1 MDSEYERVI
10 QVATDFISLPPEYQ
24 EVIRLAQEKLGII
37 VSPLQELL
45 GGWSDAAV
53 YLVSVSFQESKRV
66 EHYVLKLD
74 HKNPKARSDEITR
87 HKQARGSAPADFAS
101 HHMAEMAFERIEQ
114 DGAIAIFYA
123 IAGQSLLNY
132 QPLSRY
138 ERQAQLGEIFRA
150 TCLLLLEGWNEHKT
164 VEQALHPQQILKQ
177 WLGFR
182 IEPDQP
188 IERFLSAYLHIRPE
202 TPGFIIHQGIFPNPL
217 VYARQLAVWRDARPI
232 DIFSGFIHGDL
243 NTNNILVKFSPEDS
257 RIEGYYLIDFALYK
271 EGLPL
276 LYDQR
281 YLEMS
286 YLILKL
292 SQVPFQ
298 RMVQLLVGMGDEKGN
313 DPALAPVELAGV
325 SQLIKA
331 AREAF
336 AEWVQERHPSLS
348 DDLWGQFCLAGVA
361 AGLTYTHKTGLPDE
375 ARLAGLIFAA
385 ANLKR
390 YASLFGI
397 PGPNMVQQLYDSH
410 QPASEMPV
418 VGTIAAPSYEPPNNL
433 PNQATNFI
441 GRADQVAGVKD
452 LLTRQD
458 IRLIT
463 LSGPGGTGKTRLA
476 IQVAAELLDHFP
488 EGVLFVSLAEV
499 SQLDM
504 VVPKIAQQLEVRQG
518 GSRPLLENLKSYLRD
533 KCLLLILDNFEQ
545 VVSSAPLVI
554 ELLAAAPEL
563 KVLVTSR
570 KILNLRGE
578 HVYPVPPLKI
588 PQGSDLS
595 TVLELKAIESVQLF
609 IDRAEAADPGF
620 SLTEKNKDAIAAIC
634 QRLDGLPLAIEL
646 TAARLN
652 LLPPEVIL
660 ARMDNRLKL
669 LTGGAR
675 DLPARQRTL
684 RDTIDWSYGLLDE
697 HEQGLFARLGV
708 FVGGFD
714 LEAAEVICS
723 SKVELDVFE
732 GIAGLVNDSL
742 LQREESATGRPR
754 FRMLE
759 TLREYALERLEELGE
774 GEEMRHRH
782 AHFYTGKLVDE
793 MGFKVYHAEA
803 NTWLNWIES
812 ELDNIE
818 ATLAWTQSTAQ
829 GLEMG
834 PPLIAYLTWFWYRRG
849 YFHEGRRWAEQVLD
863 SPAAREGSLGRAMA
877 LQGCSLLALWQ
888 ADLMTARSRADECL
902 QLWQGLRDD
911 HFLGIAFMNSGI
923 VLINMGEDSAAHPV
937 LVKAQELFKA
947 VDDPFFYAI
956 TLVHLGNVAL
966 GLGNVQEAQGWLD
979 RAYTLSR
986 ENGEDWTISFALNN
1000 LGELA
1005 RVKGDY
1011 LQAGKWYRQSE
1022 ALLRKMGDKGD
1033 LARLIHNQGCIALHA
1048 DDLNG
1053 AESHYR
1059 RSLTMFRRLGN
1070 QRGIAECLAGLAGLS
1085 AARGQH
1091 PLGARLLGAAHALM
1105 NAVGAAWWPADRSEI
1120 ERYLHEIQSNLAED
1134 AFDRAWTSGE
1144 NLTLEQAVALAST
1157 KFAETSN
1164 E

>member
-1 MDSEYERVI
+1 MT
-10 QVATDFISLPPEYQ
+10 QLATGFSSLPPEYQ

-45 GGWSDAAV
+45 GGWSGAAV
-53 YLVSVSFQESKRV
+53 YLVSVSFLGSNRV

-74 HKNPKARSDEITR
+74 RKNPKARSDEIVR
-87 HKQARGSAPADFAS
+87 HQQAHDSAPAEFAR
-101 HHMAEMAFERIEQ
+101 HHMAEIAFERIEQ
-114 DGAIAIFYA
+114 DGTIAIFYE
-123 IAGQSLLNY
+123 IAGQSLLSY
-132 QPLSRY
+132 RPLSHY
-138 ERQAQLGEIFRA
+138 ERQAQLVTIFQA
-150 TCLLLLEGWNEHKT
+150 TYNYLLEGWNAHKT
-164 VEQALHPQQILKQ
+164 VEQGLHPQQILKR

-182 IEPDQP
+182 LEADQP
-188 IERFLSAYLHIRPE
+188 VEQFLSAFLKIRPE
-202 TPGFIIHQGIFPNPL
+202 TPGFIIHQQIFPNPL
-217 VYARQLAVWRDARPI
+217 VYARQLDAWSDARPI
-232 DIFSGFIHGDL
+232 DVLSGFIHGDL
-243 NTNNILVKFSPEDS
+243 NANNILVKLSSEVS
-257 RIEGYYLIDFALYK
+257 RIEGYYLIDFALFK

-298 RMVQLLVGMGDEKGN
+298 RLVELLVGMGDEKSN
-313 DPALAPVELAGV
+313 DPGLAPVELAGV
-325 SQLIKA
+325 SQLIKT
-331 AREAF
+331 ARESF
-336 AEWVQERHPSLS
+336 AEWVRERHPSLS
-348 DDLWGQFCLAGVA
+348 DDLWGQYWLAGVA
-361 AGLTYTHKTGLPDE
+361 AGLSYTHKTAMPDE
-375 ARLAGLIFAA
+375 ARLAGLVFAA

-390 YASLFGI
+390 YTSLFGI
-397 PGPNMVQQLYDSH
+397 PGPDMVRQLYETR
-410 QPASEMPV
+410 PFASELRAD
-418 VGTIAAPSYEPPNNL
+418 GAITAISHPPLHNL
-433 PNQATNFI
+433 PTQATTFI
-441 GRADQVAGVKD
+441 GRADQVAGVQD

-463 LSGPGGTGKTRLA
+463 LWGPGGTGKTRLA
-476 IQVAAELLDHFP
+476 IQVAAGLLDRFSD
-488 EGVLFVSLAEV
+488 GVLFVSLAEV
-499 SQLDM
+499 SQPEL
-504 VVPKIAQQLEVRQG
+504 VASKIAQPLEVREG
-518 GSRPLLENLKSYLRD
+518 GSRPLLENIKSYLRD
-533 KCLLLILDNFEQ
+533 KRMLLVLDNFEQ
-545 VVSSAPLVI
+545 VVLVAPLVT

-588 PQGSDLS
+588 PLASDLPA
-595 TVLELKAIESVQLF
+595 VPDLEAIESIQLF
-609 IDRAEAADPGF
+609 IDRAQAANPGF
-620 SLTEKNKDAIAAIC
+620 SLTEKNAAAIAAIC

-652 LLPPEVIL
+652 LLPLDAIL
-660 ARMDNRLKL
+660 ARLDHRLKL

-684 RDTIDWSYGLLDE
+684 RDTIEWSYGLLDE

-723 SKVELDVFE
+723 SKVDSDVFE
-732 GIAGLVNDSL
+732 GIAGLVNGSL

-774 GEEMRHRH
+774 GEEMRQRH
-782 AHFYTGKLVDE
+782 AHFYAGKLIDE
-793 MGFKVYHAEA
+793 MGFKIYHAKA

-849 YFHEGRRWAEQVLD
+849 YFHEGRRWAERVLA

-877 LQGCSLLALWQ
+877 LQGSSLLAMWQ
-888 ADLMTARSRADECL
+888 ADLPTATSRANECL
-902 QLWQGLRDD
+902 DLWQGLQDD
-911 HFLGIAFMNSGI
+911 RFLALAYMNSGV

-947 VDDPFFYAI
+947 VDDPCFFTI
-956 TLVHLGNVAL
+956 TSVHLGNVAL
-966 GLGNVQEAQGWLD
+966 GLGNTQEAQGWLD
-979 RAYTLSR
+979 RAYSLSR

-1011 LQAGKWYRQSE
+1011 LQAGECYQQSE
-1022 ALLRKMGDKGD
+1022 ALLREMGDKGD

-1048 DDLNG
+1048 DDYVG
-1053 AESHYR
+1053 AETHFR
-1059 RSLTMFRRLGN
+1059 QSLSMFRRLGN

-1085 AARGQH
+1085 AAQGQY

-1105 NAVGAAWWPADRSEI
+1105 NNARAAWWPADRIEI
-1120 ERYLHEIQSNLAED
+1120 ERYLHDIRSNLAEEV
-1134 AFDRAWTSGE
+1134 FDNAWAAGK
-1144 NLTLEQAVALAST
+1144 NLSLEQAVALAST
-1157 KFAETSN
+1157 KFAEVGH